1 MFFFDGKFTKQF
13 ACLQCGDGHRVSLGH
28 DFGSYFQGL
37 AERGEADVA
46 IVSPEDGFSPLGASR
61 DFFERDLGVSY
72 SEVIRPLADWNLGEN
87 PNVTLVAIDSR
98 NPTGLLKGII
108 LAPGN
113 NALSYDRFNRSS
125 SKLPNRSYY
134 YNVTYEAISH
144 ACQIW
149 GDRKIA
155 ISHLCS
161 TGTFHEDMATCHAEG
176 LAHFCKS
183 NPKLAPESFIFCGCC
198 ISIEHLRGMAKLN
211 NEIEYSTHINIHS
224 HTEKLDFGAIIHLEF
239 LGLKS
244 TVTSPQRI
252 TT

>member
-13 ACLQCGDGHRVSLGH
+13 ACLQCSDGHRVSLGH

-61 DFFERDLGVSY
+61 DFFERDLGVSF
-72 SEVIRPLADWNLGEN
+72 SEVIRPLADWNLREN
-87 PNVTLVAIDSR
+87 PKATLVAIDSL
-98 NPTGLLKGII
+98 NLSGLLKGII

-134 YNVTYEAISH
+134 YNVSYEAISH

-149 GDRKIA
+149 GARKIA

-161 TGTFHEDMATCHAEG
+161 TGTFHEDMATCHAEA

-183 NPKLAPESFIFCGCC
+183 IPTLAPESLIFCGCC
-198 ISIEHLRGMAKLN
+198 ISTEHLNGISQLN
-211 NEIEYSTHINIHS
+211 QELEKSTHLNIRIHTEITNFGALINI
-224 HTEKLDFGAIIHLEF
+224 G
-239 LGLKS
+239 
-244 TVTSPQRI
+244 
-252 TT
+252 

>member
-1 MFFFDGKFTKQF
+1 MFYFDGKFTKQF

-61 DFFERDLGVSY
+61 DFFERDLSVSY
-72 SEVIRPLADWNLGEN
+72 GEVIRPLAEWNLHEN
-87 PNVTLVAIDSR
+87 PKVSLVAIDSR
-98 NPTGLLKGII
+98 NPSGHLKGII

-134 YNVTYEAISH
+134 YNVTHEAISH
-144 ACQIW
+144 ASQIW
-149 GDRKIA
+149 GARKIA

-161 TGTFHEDMATCHAEG
+161 TGTFHEDMATCHAEA

-183 NPKLAPESFIFCGCC
+183 TPTLAPESLIFCGCC
-198 ISIEHLRGMAKLN
+198 ISTEHLSGIAQLN
-211 NEIEYSTHINIHS
+211 HEIEYSTHLDIRL
-224 HTEKLDFGAIIHLEF
+224 HTENSDFGTLIHLDFF
-239 LGLKS
+239 D
-244 TVTSPQRI
+244 
-252 TT
+252 